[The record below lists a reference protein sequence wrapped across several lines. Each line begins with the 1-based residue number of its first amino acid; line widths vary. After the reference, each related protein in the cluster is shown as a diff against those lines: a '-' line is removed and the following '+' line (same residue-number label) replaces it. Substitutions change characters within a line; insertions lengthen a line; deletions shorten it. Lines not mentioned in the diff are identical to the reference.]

1 MSGITKLMKRA
12 VRMQQQMELVQAALA
27 QRTVRATN
35 GGGAVK
41 VTAKCDCSLAAI
53 KIERRAFNP
62 RGARLLENMILGAAN
77 QALNRAKKI
86 SDAEMG
92 KVTAKLSL
100 RGLT

>member
-1 MSGITKLMKRA
+1 MSSIAKLMKRA
-12 VRMQQQMELVQAALA
+12 LRMQQQMELVQAALA
-27 QRTVRATN
+27 QRTVKATK

-41 VTAKCDCSLAAI
+41 VTAKCDGSLAAI
-53 KIERRAFNP
+53 KIDRRAWNP
-62 RGARLLENMILGAAN
+62 RGARLLENLILGAAN